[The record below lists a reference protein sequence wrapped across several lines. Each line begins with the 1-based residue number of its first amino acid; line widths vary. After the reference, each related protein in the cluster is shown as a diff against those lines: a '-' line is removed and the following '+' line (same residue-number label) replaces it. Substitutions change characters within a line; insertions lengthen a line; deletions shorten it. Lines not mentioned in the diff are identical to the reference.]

1 MDLFRVLC
9 NGVMALSVSSF
20 AGWLYSA
27 HPSDVSRV
35 AIKAMDMVGPIVTPR
50 AKEPPMDIVRLPPPN
65 SQALPNLAPSA
76 KSATLAPTTQP
87 ATPNTKPAGKASQR
101 QRPHPNARHRSRS
114 SNRTNPKSPRQQ
126 RTGALQLSM
135 TDRCR
140 ARRWIPVKKR
150 RLTARST
157 STRRQQG
164 KG

>member
-50 AKEPPMDIVRLPPPN
+50 AKEPPMDIVRLPPSN

-76 KSATLAPTTQP
+76 KSATLAPTAQP
-87 ATPNTKPAGKASQR
+87 AKSITKPARKAVAKAAASPK
-101 QRPHPNARHRSRS
+101 RPASKLLVKSDKPQIAAAAK
-114 SNRTNPKSPRQQ
+114 NRRV
-126 RTGALQLSM
+126 AAV
-135 TDRCR
+135 DD
-140 ARRWIPVKKR
+140 
-150 RLTARST
+150 
-157 STRRQQG
+157 
-164 KG
+164 

>member
-50 AKEPPMDIVRLPPPN
+50 AKKPPVDIVRLPPPN

-76 KSATLAPTTQP
+76 KSATLASTRQP
-87 ATPNTKPAGKASQR
+87 PKPNTKPAGKAVAKAAASPK
-101 QRPHPNARHRSRS
+101 RPASKPLVKSDKPQIAAAAK
-114 SNRTNPKSPRQQ
+114 NRRV
-126 RTGALQLSM
+126 AAVY
-135 TDRCR
+135 D
-140 ARRWIPVKKR
+140 
-150 RLTARST
+150 
-157 STRRQQG
+157 
-164 KG
+164 

>member
-87 ATPNTKPAGKASQR
+87 ATPNTKPAGKVVAKAAASPK
-101 QRPHPNARHRSRS
+101 RPASKPLVKSDKPQIPAAAK
-114 SNRTNPKSPRQQ
+114 NRRV
-126 RTGALQLSM
+126 AAVY
-135 TDRCR
+135 D
-140 ARRWIPVKKR
+140 
-150 RLTARST
+150 
-157 STRRQQG
+157 
-164 KG
+164 